1 MKILKATY
9 GDFDVSDKVNSKIN
23 NGKIFLFANNSF
35 FGDTKPGVVKYLE
48 TEIELDG
55 LIFSNKTREN
65 ELFIFPKTKCDR
77 LGIFYSNN
85 NEDKIKPCILA
96 SLRSIEKA
104 AKDKADIVTNMWY
117 SYSENPFFETIAW
130 TRTSS
135 HLNQVLQVLQCL
147 YIAQQIHN
155 YKYVSFL
162 EHDVLYAEGYF
173 DYQDF
178 EDDIISNTNYIGMN
192 TDGFQALG
200 QVDKPTS
207 QLTMKF
213 DYAIQHFSNL
223 LPNALIRNAG
233 LLEPQTKIG
242 EWKAQNPNIHVNHGR
257 HFTSHYNIY
266 SKTDIKHFDDY
277 WGDHSKYKELFCA

>member
-1 MKILKATY
+1 MNILKATY
-9 GDFDVSDKVNSKIN
+9 GDVDVAEKVKSKIN

-35 FGDTKPGVVKYLE
+35 FGDTKPGVLKYLE

-65 ELFIFPKTKCDR
+65 ELFVFPETKSER

-104 AKDKADIVTNMWY
+104 AKGKADIVTNMWN

-135 HLNQVLQVLQCL
+135 HLNQVLQILQCL
-147 YIAQQIHN
+147 YVAQQIHN

-173 DYQDF
+173 DYEDF
-178 EDDIISNTNYIGMN
+178 DHDVICNMNYMGMN
-192 TDGFQALG
+192 NKGFQSLS
-200 QVDKPTS
+200 QRDKPTS

-223 LPNALIRNAG
+223 IPNALIRNSG
-233 LLEPQTKIG
+233 LSEPQTKIV
-242 EWKAQNPNIHVNHGR
+242 EWQAKNSNVHVNHGR
-257 HFTSHYNIY
+257 HFTSHYNVY

-277 WGDHSKYKELFCA
+277 WGDYQQYLSLFI